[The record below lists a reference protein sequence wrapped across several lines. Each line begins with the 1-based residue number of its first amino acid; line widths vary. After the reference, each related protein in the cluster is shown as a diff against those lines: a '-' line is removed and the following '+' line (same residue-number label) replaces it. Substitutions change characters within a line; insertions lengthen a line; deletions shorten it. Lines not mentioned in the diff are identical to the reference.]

1 MRYLFPALLVLLLAS
16 CGSAPKPA
24 ATATEMA
31 APASPA
37 ASYAGNWAVTVK
49 DTPMGT
55 ATGTMKL
62 TETDGKLAGVFV
74 TADGKSLP
82 LKSVSPTADGLMT
95 SFYFPQYDVDV
106 DVKLKGKPTD
116 AVLVGRSMGQ
126 FDTTAKRL

>member
-24 ATATEMA
+24 AAETEM
-31 APASPA
+31 STPA
-37 ASYAGNWAVTVK
+37 ASYAGDWTVTVE

-55 ATGTMKL
+55 TTGTMKL
-62 TETDGKLAGVFV
+62 TETDGKLTGVFV
-74 TADGKSLP
+74 MGDGKSLP
-82 LKSVSPTADGLMT
+82 LKSVTPTDDGLTT

-116 AVLVGRSMGQ
+116 AVLMGRAMGQ